1 MKKDLDKI
9 MSSTLSTY
17 FIILGIIFILKIC
30 GLNYF
35 GLDDNNKILISIDL
49 FFNKYHLQ
57 MLWDN
62 INFIHIYYFKYIMCR
77 QQ

>member
-49 FFNKYHLQ
+49 FFNKYHL
-57 MLWDN
+57 
-62 INFIHIYYFKYIMCR
+62 
-77 QQ
+77 